1 MVKQL
6 TNGVLDFS
14 NNPNLAIQFLFS
26 RSLHDAVVEM
36 NAYELRNFFDSNFY
50 LFDEDTP
57 QHEIAELAIDVLEP
71 QHFRTLMTNNSNKT
85 VYDMLVEEG
94 FINTIE
100 HIKALSIEYPTK

>member
-6 TNGVLDFS
+6 TNGILDYS
-14 NNPNLAIQFLFS
+14 HNPNLANQFLFS

-36 NAYELRNFFDSNFY
+36 TADELENFFDSNFY
-50 LFDEDTP
+50 LFDEHTL

-94 FINTIE
+94 FINTIDCVT
-100 HIKALSIEYPTK
+100 ALSVEYPTK